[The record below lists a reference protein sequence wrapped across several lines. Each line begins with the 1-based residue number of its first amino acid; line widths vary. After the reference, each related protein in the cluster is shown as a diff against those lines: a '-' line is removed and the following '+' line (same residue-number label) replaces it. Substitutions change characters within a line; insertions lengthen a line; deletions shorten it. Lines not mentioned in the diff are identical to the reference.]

1 MSWKTLI
8 FVAVSCSVMAVSG
21 FAEQM
26 QQGALKR
33 TTLQSFDFPPGYE
46 TVTVIAEIAPGNC
59 SGRHTHPGIETAFVL
74 EGEVIVKFD
83 GKPDAVFKAG
93 QPVMFPFE
101 VVHDDCNFGGRR
113 FKALATYVV
122 EKGKPLASPVP

>member
-1 MSWKTLI
+1 MSRKTLT
-8 FVAVSCSVMAVSG
+8 FVAVSFSVMALSG

-26 QQGALKR
+26 QAGALKR

-59 SGRHTHPGIETAFVL
+59 SGRHTHPDIETAYVL
-74 EGEVIVKFD
+74 VGGLIMKFE

-93 QPVMFPFE
+93 QPVMFPLE
-101 VVHDDCNFGGRR
+101 VVHDD
-113 FKALATYVV
+113 
-122 EKGKPLASPVP
+122 